1 MRKKCKRVQLDL
13 GKSCKIIHIWLKEYE
28 EILDGKIYR
37 KSYFQHMRPP
47 QVTAVPVLELMVRP
61 QCLVGRSSNKNQTK
75 GLLDIKSCFF
85 SFDLLWRLYPFFDF
99 LTHF

>member
-1 MRKKCKRVQLDL
+1 MQKKCKRVQLDL

-75 GLLDIKSCFF
+75 GLLDIYKIWLFQF
-85 SFDLLWRLYPFFDF
+85 
-99 LTHF
+99 